1 MVNIKRRQSRKTQR
15 SKRVYGPP
23 KNKTYTPYPGIRGT
37 NPSNLVRVK
46 GIGLPDRLNTNLVY
60 SDSLSL
66 DPSAG
71 TPTPF
76 AAFRLSSVFDPD
88 NALGGGQPTYHDQLA
103 AMYKFYIVKGAKITC
118 QFGYA
123 NQTTAGVGPAIVG
136 VQCSDVATLPTTD
149 SGALMSAPNTSYAM
163 LTPGGDAQKVVG
175 TYSAKNTFPYD
186 MADLTA
192 LTSAN
197 PAINWFAKVFASPI
211 GTDVEQ
217 PISVTLIIEY
227 NVEYHNLL
235 QLVDS

>member
-1 MVNIKRRQSRKTQR
+1 M
-15 SKRVYGPP
+15 
-23 KNKTYTPYPGIRGT
+23 
-37 NPSNLVRVK
+37 VRVK

-60 SDSLSL
+60 SDAFPL

-76 AAFRLSSVFDPD
+76 AAYRMTSVFDPD

-103 AMYKFYIVKGAKITC
+103 AMYKYYIVKGAKITAT
-118 QFGYA
+118 FGYS
-123 NQTTAGVGPAIVG
+123 NQTAAGVGPALCG
-136 VQCSDVATLPTTD
+136 VQCSDVTTIPSTD
-149 SGALMSAPNTSYAM
+149 SGVLISAPNTSYAM
-163 LTPGGDAQKVVG
+163 LTPGGEAVKVVA

-192 LTSAN
+192 GVSSN

-211 GTDVEQ
+211 GSEQ
-217 PISVTLIIEY
+217 EAPISCTIIIEY

-235 QLVDS
+235 QLVDA